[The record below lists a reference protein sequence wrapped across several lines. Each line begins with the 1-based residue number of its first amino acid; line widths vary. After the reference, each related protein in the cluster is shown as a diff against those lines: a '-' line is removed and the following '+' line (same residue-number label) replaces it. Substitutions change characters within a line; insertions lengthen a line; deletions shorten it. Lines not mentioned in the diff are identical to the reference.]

1 MASRALD
8 LAQAISN
15 TTGNGALVFAGSP
28 ALITPSANE
37 IVINTVSSNSSSVLL
52 NSNIIVSGNLTVNG
66 TIALPALTT
75 VGLYANAAYTQAN
88 TADQRAVTSGVYA
101 NSAYLQANAA
111 YNAANN
117 ATDTWVRNAAN
128 SASSYANSAY
138 DQANTATTNA
148 ATSDQKAVT
157 SGVYANAAFSRA
169 NTANTNAA
177 TADQKAVSAGSYANS
192 SYNHANSAFS
202 TANTKYN
209 SSGGTISGDVNITGN
224 LNVVGNTVTHSSNS
238 FVVND
243 PLILLANNNPGNLL
257 DTGFISHYIEGG
269 VTKHSGLVRDSSAN
283 TYYLFDSYV
292 PHLQETNTI
301 DPDEPTLRITTL
313 KSNLISDLVLVR
325 GYDVVDHTNNA
336 YTQANTA
343 NQRAITSGVYANAAF
358 STANNRVLRSGDAMT
373 GALSTTGNV
382 FAQVLYANT
391 EFYAGVAT
399 YSATLLPNALGQ
411 FTGNSNTYIQVNQ
424 QNIDPQGTSD
434 YVLTADVG
442 DDSSFYVDLGIT
454 NSQYNNLYPNNSLG
468 TSAWPLDGYLVVKGS
483 SIDQLGG
490 NLVIGTTST
499 EVPTDI
505 KIIVGGIN
513 EQNVVARFTTSGVI
527 VNGTA
532 IFNSNSAI
540 KVPTGNTAQRSSGTS
555 GEFRFN
561 QELEQFE
568 GHNGTAW
575 GSIGGGASGSSGNE
589 VFYENDANVTSSY
602 TITSG
607 KNAMSAGPIEI
618 QDGVIVTVP
627 DGSVWTIV

>member
-28 ALITPSANE
+28 VLITPSANV
-37 IVINTVSSNSSSVLL
+37 IFINTISSNSSSVLL

-66 TIALPALTT
+66 TIDLPALTT

-101 NSAYLQANAA
+101 NSAYLHANAA

-138 DQANTATTNA
+138 EQANTATTNA
-148 ATSDQKAVT
+148 ATADQKAVT

-169 NTANTNAA
+169 NTATTNAA

-202 TANTKYN
+202 TANTKYD

-301 DPDEPTLRITTL
+301 DPNEATLRITTL
-313 KSNLISDLVLVR
+313 RSNLVSDLVLVR

-483 SIDQLGG
+483 SINQLGG

-505 KIIVGGIN
+505 KFIVGGIN

-540 KVPTGNTAQRSSGTS
+540 KVPTGNTAQRTTGTS

-589 VFYENDANVTSSY
+589 VFYENDANVTASY

>member
-1 MASRALD
+1 MTSRSLE

-15 TTGNGALVFAGSP
+15 TTGNGALVFAGGPTLLSP
-28 ALITPSANE
+28 NVNVLY
-37 IVINTVSSNSSSVLL
+37 VNTAISNTGTISL
-52 NSNIIVSGNLTVNG
+52 NSNISVSGNLTVNG
-66 TIALPALTT
+66 TIDLPALTT

-101 NSAYLQANAA
+101 NSAYLHANAS

-128 SASSYANSAY
+128 SASSYANSAFG
-138 DQANTATTNA
+138 QANTATTNA
-148 ATSDQKAVT
+148 ATADQRAVT
-157 SGVYANAAFSRA
+157 S
-169 NTANTNAA
+169 
-177 TADQKAVSAGSYANS
+177 GSYANS
-192 SYNHANSAFS
+192 
-202 TANTKYN
+202 
-209 SSGGTISGDVNITGN
+209 
-224 LNVVGNTVTHSSNS
+224 
-238 FVVND
+238 
-243 PLILLANNNPGNLL
+243 
-257 DTGFISHYIEGG
+257 
-269 VTKHSGLVRDSSAN
+269 
-283 TYYLFDSYV
+283 
-292 PHLQETNTI
+292 
-301 DPDEPTLRITTL
+301 
-313 KSNLISDLVLVR
+313 
-325 GYDVVDHTNNA
+325 
-336 YTQANTA
+336 
-343 NQRAITSGVYANAAF
+343 AF

-382 FAQVLYANT
+382 FAQVLYANS

-434 YVLTADVG
+434 YVLTSDVG
-442 DDSSFYVDLGIT
+442 NDTSFYVDLGIT

-468 TSAWPLDGYLVVKGS
+468 TSVSPLDGYLIVKGS
-483 SIDQLGG
+483 SINQLGG
-490 NLVIGTTST
+490 NLIIGTTST

-513 EQNVVARFTTSGVI
+513 EQNVIARFTTSGVI

-540 KVPTGNTAQRSSGTS
+540 KVPTGNTAQRTAGAS

-568 GHNGTAW
+568 GYNGTAW

-589 VFYENDANVTSSY
+589 VFYENDANVTASY

>member
-28 ALITPSANE
+28 ALITPSANV
-37 IVINTVSSNSSSVLL
+37 IFINTISSNSSSVLL

-66 TIALPALTT
+66 TIDLPALTT

-138 DQANTATTNA
+138 EQANTATTNA
-148 ATSDQKAVT
+148 ATADQKAVT

-169 NTANTNAA
+169 NTATTNAA

-202 TANTKYN
+202 TANTKYD

-343 NQRAITSGVYANAAF
+343 NQRAVTSGVYANAAF
-358 STANNRVLRSGDAMT
+358 STANSRVLRSGDAMT

-442 DDSSFYVDLGIT
+442 DDSSFYVDLGIK

-540 KVPTGNTAQRSSGTS
+540 KVPTGNTAQRTTGTS

-568 GHNGTAW
+568 GYNGTAW

-589 VFYENDANVTSSY
+589 VFYENDANVTASY

>member
-1 MASRALD
+1 
-8 LAQAISN
+8 
-15 TTGNGALVFAGSP
+15 
-28 ALITPSANE
+28 
-37 IVINTVSSNSSSVLL
+37 
-52 NSNIIVSGNLTVNG
+52 
-66 TIALPALTT
+66 
-75 VGLYANAAYTQAN
+75 
-88 TADQRAVTSGVYA
+88 
-101 NSAYLQANAA
+101 
-111 YNAANN
+111 
-117 ATDTWVRNAAN
+117 
-128 SASSYANSAY
+128 
-138 DQANTATTNA
+138 
-148 ATSDQKAVT
+148 
-157 SGVYANAAFSRA
+157 
-169 NTANTNAA
+169 
-177 TADQKAVSAGSYANS
+177 
-192 SYNHANSAFS
+192 
-202 TANTKYN
+202 
-209 SSGGTISGDVNITGN
+209 
-224 LNVVGNTVTHSSNS
+224 
-238 FVVND
+238 
-243 PLILLANNNPGNLL
+243 
-257 DTGFISHYIEGG
+257 
-269 VTKHSGLVRDSSAN
+269 
-283 TYYLFDSYV
+283 
-292 PHLQETNTI
+292 
-301 DPDEPTLRITTL
+301 
-313 KSNLISDLVLVR
+313 LISDLVLVR

-343 NQRAITSGVYANAAF
+343 NQRAVTSGVYANAAF

-540 KVPTGNTAQRSSGTS
+540 KVPTGNTAQRTTGTS

-568 GHNGTAW
+568 GYNGTAW

-589 VFYENDANVTSSY
+589 VFYENDANVTASY